1 MARWILFES
10 PFAPNGQVNFARG
23 HSLFLGDPM
32 RKHRRDGSVK
42 KVEHPIMNPLEA
54 YTELINTIAQII
66 GFRSTELVSEF
77 SETLNLHSALI
88 LRSGWDAIEPL
99 EQRHRAIIFLV
110 ENHCC
115 PGQPSSCIV
124 LNFENKVK

>member
-1 MARWILFES
+1 MARWILFEC
-10 PFAPNGQVNFARG
+10 PFAPNGQINFARG
-23 HSLFLGDPM
+23 HSLFFGDPM
-32 RKHRRDGSVK
+32 RQHRRDSSVK
-42 KVEHPIMNPLEA
+42 KVEHPIVNPLEA

-88 LRSGWDAIEPL
+88 LRSGRDGIEPL
-99 EQRHRAIIFLV
+99 EQRHRAIILLV
-110 ENHCC
+110 EDNCC
-115 PGQPSSCIV
+115 PGQPSSFIV

>member
-1 MARWILFES
+1 
-10 PFAPNGQVNFARG
+10 
-23 HSLFLGDPM
+23 M
-32 RKHRRDGSVK
+32 RKHRRDRSVK
-42 KVEHPIMNPLEA
+42 KIEHPIMNPLEA

-66 GFRSTELVSEF
+66 GFRSTELGSEF
-77 SETLNLHSALI
+77 LETLNLRSALI
-88 LRSGWDAIEPL
+88 LGSGRDGIEPL

-115 PGQPSSCIV
+115 PGHPSSCII